1 MARVVQEYS
10 LTEAVIATFDR
21 HGRTFDPDRL
31 RVTLGQRIA
40 ALHALG
46 QPRLCSSRGGLAFPL
61 QAT

>member
-40 ALHALG
+40 ALKVRG
-46 QPRLCSSRGGLAFPL
+46 QQDAVDPL
-61 QAT
+61 YV